1 MMNSAY
7 SLEAENSVLGS
18 ILLDASVFPGV
29 REALT
34 AEDFSN
40 TVNKAIYKAAE
51 GLFNAGKVVDPVSIK
66 RAAEAILGGSED
78 VNLNDYM
85 LQLLEITPTAA
96 NVSEYVKLARDASMR
111 RQLIEIARKIETYV
125 ESYSPPREVIA
136 SAQKALQGIESNE
149 RNQETISFSD
159 ALTDFLVLQDE
170 IQTGVCLFIKT
181 EYKYIDRVLGGGL
194 LNSGF
199 YLLAGRPGM
208 GKTTLGLNIV
218 RKVAK
223 KGLPVLFVSLEMSKE
238 QITQKL
244 LALETGLSTQ
254 ELVGKMD
261 AQAVDRVTEAAT
273 QIHDLPL
280 TLNRKTDATVS
291 DIENMARVVKG
302 LALICVDYVGLIEPD
317 DKRAKPYE
325 GVSQVSRDLKRL
337 AMRLNIPILGLAQ
350 LNREVTGRSDK
361 RPLISDLRDSG
372 RLEQDANGIIL
383 LHRPDYYDPNYKHD
397 GISPVILEVD
407 IAKNRHGPTGKV
419 TLDYYLTNGRIL

>member
-18 ILLDASVFPGV
+18 ILLDASIFPGV

-34 AEDFSN
+34 VENFSN
-40 TVNKAIYKAAE
+40 TVNQAIYKAAE
-51 GLFNAGKVVDPVSIK
+51 DLFNAGKVVDPVSIK

-96 NVSEYVKLARDASMR
+96 NVSEYVKLTRDASMR

-149 RNQETISFSD
+149 RSQETISFSD

-261 AQAVDRVTEAAT
+261 AQAVDKVTEAAT

-291 DIENMARVVKG
+291 DIANMARAVKE

>member
-1 MMNSAY
+1 MNSAY

-40 TVNKAIYKAAE
+40 TVNQAIYKAAE

-111 RQLIEIARKIETYV
+111 RQLIEIARKIEMYV

-136 SAQKALQGIESNE
+136 AAQKALQGIESNE

-170 IQTGVCLFIKT
+170 IQTGVCLFVKS

-291 DIENMARVVKG
+291 DIANMARAVKG

>member
-1 MMNSAY
+1 MNSAY

-40 TVNKAIYKAAE
+40 TVNQAIYKAAE
-51 GLFNAGKVVDPVSIK
+51 GLFNAGNVVDPVSIK

-136 SAQKALQGIESNE
+136 SAQKALQGIESSE

-181 EYKYIDRVLGGGL
+181 EYKYIDRVLGGGF

-291 DIENMARVVKG
+291 DIANMARAVKG

>member
-1 MMNSAY
+1 MNSAY

-34 AEDFSN
+34 VEDFSN
-40 TVNKAIYKAAE
+40 TVNQAIYKAAE

-96 NVSEYVKLARDASMR
+96 NVSEYVKLTRDASMR

-136 SAQKALQGIESNE
+136 GAQKALQGIESNE

-170 IQTGVCLFIKT
+170 IQTGVCLFVKS

-223 KGLPVLFVSLEMSKE
+223 RGLPVLFVSLEMSKE

-261 AQAVDRVTEAAT
+261 AQTVDRVTEAAT
-273 QIHDLPL
+273 QIHGLPL
-280 TLNRKTDATVS
+280 TFNRKPGATVS
-291 DIENMARVVKG
+291 DIANMARAVKD

-317 DKRAKPYE
+317 NKQVKRYE
-325 GVSQVSRDLKRL
+325 GVSQVSRDLKQL
-337 AMRLNIPILGLAQ
+337 ALRLNIPILGLAQ
-350 LNREVTGRSDK
+350 LNREVTGRTDK
-361 RPLISDLRDSG
+361 RPVISDLRDSG
-372 RLEQDANGIIL
+372 GLEQDADGIIL
-383 LHRPDYYDPNYKHD
+383 LHRPDYYDPEYKHD
-397 GISPVILEVD
+397 PVTPVILEAT

>member
-1 MMNSAY
+1 MNSAY

-18 ILLDASVFPGV
+18 ILLDASVFPSV
-29 REALT
+29 QEVLT
-34 AEDFSN
+34 AEDFAN
-40 TVNKAIYKAAE
+40 TINQAIYMAAE
-51 GLFNAGKVVDPVSIK
+51 GLFNTGKAVDPVSIK
-66 RAAEAILGGSED
+66 RAAEAILGGSEG

-96 NVSEYVKLARDASMR
+96 NVSEYVKLTRDASMR

-136 SAQKALQGIESNE
+136 FAQEALLGVENNE
-149 RNQETISFSD
+149 LNQETVRFSE

-170 IQTGVCLFIKT
+170 IQTGVCLFVKS

-273 QIHDLPL
+273 QIHGLPL
-280 TLNRKTDATVS
+280 TLNRKPGATVS
-291 DIENMARVVKG
+291 DIANMARAVKG
-302 LALICVDYVGLIEPD
+302 LAMICVDYVGLIEPD
-317 DKRAKPYE
+317 NKQVKRYE

-337 AMRLNIPILGLAQ
+337 ALRLNIPILGLAQ
-350 LNREVTGRSDK
+350 LNREVTGRTDK
-361 RPLISDLRDSG
+361 RPVISDLRDSG
-372 RLEQDANGIIL
+372 GLEQDADGIIL
-383 LHRPDYYDPNYKHD
+383 LHRPDYYDPEYKHD
-397 GISPVILEVD
+397 PVTPVILEAT

>member
-1 MMNSAY
+1 MNSAY

-18 ILLDASVFPGV
+18 ILLDASVFPSV

-34 AEDFSN
+34 VEDFSN
-40 TVNKAIYKAAE
+40 TVNQAIYKAAE
-51 GLFNAGKVVDPVSIK
+51 DLFNAGKVVDPVSIK

-96 NVSEYVKLARDASMR
+96 NVSEYVKLTRDASMR

-125 ESYSPPREVIA
+125 ERYSPPRDVIA
-136 SAQKALQGIESNE
+136 FAQEALLGVENNE
-149 RNQETISFSD
+149 LNQETVRFSE

-223 KGLPVLFVSLEMSKE
+223 RGLPVLFVSLEMSKE

-261 AQAVDRVTEAAT
+261 AQAVDKVTEAAT

-280 TLNRKTDATVS
+280 TLNQKTDATVS
-291 DIENMARVVKG
+291 DIANMARAVKG

-383 LHRPDYYDPNYKHD
+383 LHRPDYYDPNYNHD

>member
-1 MMNSAY
+1 MNSAY

-40 TVNKAIYKAAE
+40 TVNQAIYKAAD

-136 SAQKALQGIESNE
+136 SAQKALQGIESSE

-181 EYKYIDRVLGGGL
+181 EYKYIDRVLGGGF

-291 DIENMARVVKG
+291 DIANMARAVKG

>member
-1 MMNSAY
+1 MNSAY

-18 ILLDASVFPGV
+18 ILLDASVFPSV
-29 REALT
+29 REVLT
-34 AEDFSN
+34 AEDFAN
-40 TVNKAIYKAAE
+40 TINQAIYTAAE
-51 GLFNAGKVVDPVSIK
+51 GLFNTGKAVDPVSIK

-96 NVSEYVKLARDASMR
+96 NVSEYVKLTRDASMR
-111 RQLIEIARKIETYV
+111 RQLIEVARKIETYV

-136 SAQKALQGIESNE
+136 SAQEALVGIESNE
-149 RNQETISFSD
+149 LNQETIRFSE

-170 IQTGVCLFIKT
+170 IQTGVCLFVKS

-223 KGLPVLFVSLEMSKE
+223 RGLPVLFVSLEMSKE

-254 ELVGKMD
+254 ELFGKMD

-280 TLNRKTDATVS
+280 TLNQKTDATVS
-291 DIENMARVVKG
+291 DIANMARAVKG

>member
-1 MMNSAY
+1 MNSAY

-18 ILLDASVFPGV
+18 ILLDASVFPSV

-34 AEDFSN
+34 VEDFSN
-40 TVNKAIYKAAE
+40 TVNQAIYKAAE
-51 GLFNAGKVVDPVSIK
+51 GLFNTGKAVDPVSIK
-66 RAAEAILGGSED
+66 RAAEAILGGSEG

-96 NVSEYVKLARDASMR
+96 NVSEYVKLTRDASMR
-111 RQLIEIARKIETYV
+111 RQLIEVARKIETYV

-136 SAQKALQGIESNE
+136 GAQKALQGIESNE
-149 RNQETISFSD
+149 RSQETISFSD

-170 IQTGVCLFIKT
+170 IQTGVCLFVKT

-223 KGLPVLFVSLEMSKE
+223 RGLPVLFVSLEMSKE

-280 TLNRKTDATVS
+280 TLNQKTDATVS
-291 DIENMARVVKG
+291 DIANMARAVKG

-383 LHRPDYYDPNYKHD
+383 LHRPDYYDPNYNHD

>member
-1 MMNSAY
+1 
-7 SLEAENSVLGS
+7 
-18 ILLDASVFPGV
+18 
-29 REALT
+29 
-34 AEDFSN
+34 
-40 TVNKAIYKAAE
+40 
-51 GLFNAGKVVDPVSIK
+51 
-66 RAAEAILGGSED
+66 
-78 VNLNDYM
+78 
-85 LQLLEITPTAA
+85 
-96 NVSEYVKLARDASMR
+96 MR
-111 RQLIEIARKIETYV
+111 RQLQEIARNIEA
-125 ESYSPPREVIA
+125 ESISHTSPREIIA
-136 SAQKALQGIESNE
+136 AAQKSLQGIESNE

-181 EYKYIDRVLGGGL
+181 EYKYMDRVLGGGL

-273 QIHDLPL
+273 QIHGLPL
-280 TLNRKTDATVS
+280 TLNRKPGATVS
-291 DIENMARVVKG
+291 DIANMARAVKG
-302 LALICVDYVGLIEPD
+302 LAMICVDYVGLIEPD
-317 DKRAKPYE
+317 NRQVKRYE

-337 AMRLNIPILGLAQ
+337 ALRLNIPILGLAQ
-350 LNREVTGRSDK
+350 LNREVTGRTDK
-361 RPLISDLRDSG
+361 RPVISDLRDSG
-372 RLEQDANGIIL
+372 GLEQDADGIIL
-383 LHRPDYYDPNYKHD
+383 LHRPDYYDPEYKHD
-397 GISPVILEVD
+397 PVTPIILEAT

>member
-1 MMNSAY
+1 MNSAY

-18 ILLDASVFPGV
+18 ILLDASVFPSV

-34 AEDFSN
+34 VEDFSN
-40 TVNKAIYKAAE
+40 TVNQAIYKAAE

-66 RAAEAILGGSED
+66 RAAETILGGSED

-136 SAQKALQGIESNE
+136 GAQKALQGIESNE

-170 IQTGVCLFIKT
+170 IQTGVCLFVKS

-223 KGLPVLFVSLEMSKE
+223 RGLPVLFVSLEMSKE

-280 TLNRKTDATVS
+280 TLNQKTDATVS
-291 DIENMARVVKG
+291 DIANMARAVKG

-383 LHRPDYYDPNYKHD
+383 LHRPDYYDPNYNHD

>member
-18 ILLDASVFPGV
+18 ILLDASVFPSV

-40 TVNKAIYKAAE
+40 TVNQAIYKAAE

-170 IQTGVCLFIKT
+170 IQTGVCLFVKS

-291 DIENMARVVKG
+291 DIANMARVVKG

>member
-1 MMNSAY
+1 MNSAY

-18 ILLDASVFPGV
+18 ILLDASVFPSV
-29 REALT
+29 QEVLT
-34 AEDFSN
+34 AEDFAN
-40 TVNKAIYKAAE
+40 TINQAIYTAAE
-51 GLFNAGKVVDPVSIK
+51 GLFNTGKVVDPVSIK
-66 RAAEAILGGSED
+66 RAAEAILGGSEG

-85 LQLLEITPTAA
+85 LQLLEITPTAT
-96 NVSEYVKLARDASMR
+96 NVSEYVKLTRDASMR

-125 ESYSPPREVIA
+125 ESYSSPREVIA
-136 SAQKALQGIESNE
+136 FAQEALLGVENNE
-149 RNQETISFSD
+149 LNQETVRFSE

-170 IQTGVCLFIKT
+170 IQTGVCLFVKS

-280 TLNRKTDATVS
+280 TLNRKPGATVS
-291 DIENMARVVKG
+291 DIANMARAVKG
-302 LALICVDYVGLIEPD
+302 LAMICVDYVGLIEPD
-317 DKRAKPYE
+317 NKQAKRYE
-325 GVSQVSRDLKRL
+325 GVSQVSRDLKQL
-337 AMRLNIPILGLAQ
+337 ALRLNIPILGLAQ
-350 LNREVTGRSDK
+350 LSREVTGRTDK
-361 RPLISDLRDSG
+361 RPVISDLRDSG
-372 RLEQDANGIIL
+372 GLEQDADGIIL
-383 LHRPDYYDPNYKHD
+383 LHRPDYYDPEYKHD
-397 GISPVILEVD
+397 PVTPVILEAT
-407 IAKNRHGPTGKV
+407 IGKNRHGPTGKV

>member
-1 MMNSAY
+1 MNSAY

-29 REALT
+29 QEALT
-34 AEDFSN
+34 VEDFSN
-40 TVNKAIYKAAE
+40 TVNQAIYKAAE

-96 NVSEYVKLARDASMR
+96 NVSEYIKLTRDASMR

-136 SAQKALQGIESNE
+136 GAQKALQGIESNE
-149 RNQETISFSD
+149 RNQETITFSD

-170 IQTGVCLFIKT
+170 IQIGVCLFVKT
-181 EYKYIDRVLGGGL
+181 EYKFIDRVLGGGL

-218 RKVAK
+218 RKVTK
-223 KGLPVLFVSLEMSKE
+223 RGLPVLFVSLEMSKE

-291 DIENMARVVKG
+291 DIANMARAVKG

>member
-1 MMNSAY
+1 MTSAY

-18 ILLDASVFPGV
+18 ILLDASVFPSV
-29 REALT
+29 QEVLT
-34 AEDFSN
+34 AEDFAN
-40 TVNKAIYKAAE
+40 TINQAIYTAAE
-51 GLFNAGKVVDPVSIK
+51 GLFNTGKAVDPVSIK
-66 RAAEAILGGSED
+66 RAAEAILGGSEG

-96 NVSEYVKLARDASMR
+96 NVSEYVKLTRDASMR

-136 SAQKALQGIESNE
+136 FAQEALLGVENNE
-149 RNQETISFSD
+149 LNQETVRFSE

-170 IQTGVCLFIKT
+170 IQTGVCLFVKS

-223 KGLPVLFVSLEMSKE
+223 RGLPVLFVSLEMSKE

-273 QIHDLPL
+273 QIHGLPL
-280 TLNRKTDATVS
+280 TLNRKPGATVS
-291 DIENMARVVKG
+291 DIANMARAVKG
-302 LALICVDYVGLIEPD
+302 LAMICVDYVGLIEPD
-317 DKRAKPYE
+317 NKQVKRYE

-337 AMRLNIPILGLAQ
+337 ALRLNIPILGLAQ
-350 LNREVTGRSDK
+350 LNREVTGRTDK
-361 RPLISDLRDSG
+361 RPVISDLRDSG
-372 RLEQDANGIIL
+372 GLEQDADGIIL
-383 LHRPDYYDPNYKHD
+383 LHRPDYYDPEYKHD
-397 GISPVILEVD
+397 PVTPVILEAT

>member
-1 MMNSAY
+1 MNSAY

-40 TVNKAIYKAAE
+40 TVNKAIYRAAE

-136 SAQKALQGIESNE
+136 SAQKALQSIESNE

-273 QIHDLPL
+273 QIHGLPL
-280 TLNRKTDATVS
+280 TLNRKPGATVS
-291 DIENMARVVKG
+291 DIANMARAVKG
-302 LALICVDYVGLIEPD
+302 LAMICVDYVGLIEPD
-317 DKRAKPYE
+317 NKQVKRYE
-325 GVSQVSRDLKRL
+325 GVSQVSRDLKQL
-337 AMRLNIPILGLAQ
+337 ALRLNIPILGLAQ
-350 LNREVTGRSDK
+350 LNREVTGRTDK
-361 RPLISDLRDSG
+361 RPVISDLRDSG
-372 RLEQDANGIIL
+372 GLEQDADGIIL
-383 LHRPDYYDPNYKHD
+383 LHRPDYYDPEYKHD
-397 GISPVILEVD
+397 PVTPVILEAT

>member
-1 MMNSAY
+1 MTSAY

-18 ILLDASVFPGV
+18 ILLDASVFPSV

-34 AEDFSN
+34 VEDFSN
-40 TVNKAIYKAAE
+40 TVNQAIYKAAE

-96 NVSEYVKLARDASMR
+96 NVSENVKLARDASMR

-136 SAQKALQGIESNE
+136 SAQKALQGIESSE

-170 IQTGVCLFIKT
+170 IQTGVCLFIIT

-238 QITQKL
+238 Q
-244 LALETGLSTQ
+244 
-254 ELVGKMD
+254 LV
-261 AQAVDRVTEAAT
+261 Q
-273 QIHDLPL
+273 
-280 TLNRKTDATVS
+280 
-291 DIENMARVVKG
+291 
-302 LALICVDYVGLIEPD
+302 
-317 DKRAKPYE
+317 
-325 GVSQVSRDLKRL
+325 
-337 AMRLNIPILGLAQ
+337 
-350 LNREVTGRSDK
+350 RSS
-361 RPLISDLRDSG
+361 I
-372 RLEQDANGIIL
+372 
-383 LHRPDYYDPNYKHD
+383 
-397 GISPVILEVD
+397 
-407 IAKNRHGPTGKV
+407 
-419 TLDYYLTNGRIL
+419 

>member
-1 MMNSAY
+1 MNSAY

-149 RNQETISFSD
+149 RNRETISFSD

-261 AQAVDRVTEAAT
+261 AQAVDRVTEAVT
-273 QIHDLPL
+273 QIHELPL
-280 TLNRKTDATVS
+280 TLNQKTDATVS
-291 DIENMARVVKG
+291 DIANMARAVKG

>member
-1 MMNSAY
+1 MNSAY

-111 RQLIEIARKIETYV
+111 RQLIEIARKIEMYV

-261 AQAVDRVTEAAT
+261 AQAVDRVTEAVT

-291 DIENMARVVKG
+291 DIANMARVVKG

>member
-1 MMNSAY
+1 MNSAY

-18 ILLDASVFPGV
+18 ILLDASVFPSV
-29 REALT
+29 QEVLT
-34 AEDFSN
+34 AEDFAN
-40 TVNKAIYKAAE
+40 TINQAIYTAAE
-51 GLFNAGKVVDPVSIK
+51 GLFNTGKAVDPVSIK
-66 RAAEAILGGSED
+66 RAAEAILGGSEG

-96 NVSEYVKLARDASMR
+96 NVSEYVKLTRDASMR

-136 SAQKALQGIESNE
+136 FAQEALLGVENNE
-149 RNQETISFSD
+149 LNQETVRFSE

-170 IQTGVCLFIKT
+170 IQTGVCLFVKS

-223 KGLPVLFVSLEMSKE
+223 RGLPVLFVSLEMSKE

-273 QIHDLPL
+273 QIHGLPL
-280 TLNRKTDATVS
+280 TLNRKPGATVS
-291 DIENMARVVKG
+291 DIANMARAVKG
-302 LALICVDYVGLIEPD
+302 LAMICVDYVGLIEPD
-317 DKRAKPYE
+317 NKQVKRYE

-337 AMRLNIPILGLAQ
+337 ALRLNIPILGLAQ
-350 LNREVTGRSDK
+350 LNREVTGRTDK
-361 RPLISDLRDSG
+361 RPVISDLRDSG
-372 RLEQDANGIIL
+372 GLEQDADGIIL
-383 LHRPDYYDPNYKHD
+383 LHRPDYYDPEYKHD
-397 GISPVILEVD
+397 PVTPVILEAT

>member
-1 MMNSAY
+1 MNSAY

-111 RQLIEIARKIETYV
+111 RQLIEIARKIEMYV

-261 AQAVDRVTEAAT
+261 AQAVDKVTEAAT
-273 QIHDLPL
+273 QIHGLPL
-280 TLNRKTDATVS
+280 TLNRKPGATVS
-291 DIENMARVVKG
+291 DIANMARAVKD
-302 LALICVDYVGLIEPD
+302 LAMICVDYVGLIEPD
-317 DKRAKPYE
+317 NKQVKRYE
-325 GVSQVSRDLKRL
+325 GVSQVSRDLKQL
-337 AMRLNIPILGLAQ
+337 ALRLNIPILGLAQ
-350 LNREVTGRSDK
+350 LNREVTGRTDK
-361 RPLISDLRDSG
+361 RPVISDLRDSG
-372 RLEQDANGIIL
+372 GLEQDADGIIL
-383 LHRPDYYDPNYKHD
+383 LHRPDYYDPEYKHD
-397 GISPVILEVD
+397 PVTPVILEATV
-407 IAKNRHGPTGKV
+407 AKNRHGPTGKV

>member
-1 MMNSAY
+1 MNSAY

-18 ILLDASVFPGV
+18 ILLDASVFPSV
-29 REALT
+29 QEVLT
-34 AEDFSN
+34 AEDFAN
-40 TVNKAIYKAAE
+40 TINQAIYTAAE
-51 GLFNAGKVVDPVSIK
+51 GLFNTGKAVDPVSIK
-66 RAAEAILGGSED
+66 RVAESILGGSEG

-96 NVSEYVKLARDASMR
+96 NVSEYVKLTRDASMR

-136 SAQKALQGIESNE
+136 YAQEALLGVENNE
-149 RNQETISFSD
+149 LNQETVRFSE

-170 IQTGVCLFIKT
+170 IQTGVCLFVKS
-181 EYKYIDRVLGGGL
+181 EYKYIDRMLGGGL

-223 KGLPVLFVSLEMSKE
+223 RGLPVLFVSLEMSKE

-261 AQAVDRVTEAAT
+261 AQAVDKVTEAAT

-280 TLNRKTDATVS
+280 TLNQKTDATVS
-291 DIENMARVVKG
+291 DIANMARAVKG

-372 RLEQDANGIIL
+372 RLEQDANGIL
-383 LHRPDYYDPNYKHD
+383 LIHRPDYYDPNYNRD

>member
-111 RQLIEIARKIETYV
+111 RQLIEIARKIEMYV

-261 AQAVDRVTEAAT
+261 AQAVDRVTEAVT

-291 DIENMARVVKG
+291 DIANMARAVKG

>member
-1 MMNSAY
+1 MTSAY

-18 ILLDASVFPGV
+18 ILLDASVFPSV
-29 REALT
+29 QEVLT
-34 AEDFSN
+34 AEDFAN
-40 TVNKAIYKAAE
+40 TINQAIYTAAE
-51 GLFNAGKVVDPVSIK
+51 GLFNTGKAVDPVSIK
-66 RAAEAILGGSED
+66 RAAEAILGGSEG

-96 NVSEYVKLARDASMR
+96 NVSEYVKLTRDASMR

-125 ESYSPPREVIA
+125 ESCSPPREVIA
-136 SAQKALQGIESNE
+136 FAQEALLGVENNE
-149 RNQETISFSD
+149 LNQETVRFSE

-273 QIHDLPL
+273 QIHGLPL
-280 TLNRKTDATVS
+280 TLNRKPGATVS
-291 DIENMARVVKG
+291 DIANMARAVKD
-302 LALICVDYVGLIEPD
+302 LAMICVDYVGLIEPD
-317 DKRAKPYE
+317 NKQAKRYE

-337 AMRLNIPILGLAQ
+337 ALRLNIPILGLAQ
-350 LNREVTGRSDK
+350 LNREVTGRADK
-361 RPLISDLRDSG
+361 RPVISDLRDSG
-372 RLEQDANGIIL
+372 GLEQDADGIIL
-383 LHRPDYYDPNYKHD
+383 LHRPDYYDPEYKHD
-397 GISPVILEVD
+397 PVTPVILEAT

>member
-1 MMNSAY
+1 MNSAY

-40 TVNKAIYKAAE
+40 TVNQAIYKAAE

-170 IQTGVCLFIKT
+170 IQTGVCLFVKS

-291 DIENMARVVKG
+291 DIANMARAVKG

>member
-1 MMNSAY
+1 MTSAY

-18 ILLDASVFPGV
+18 ILLDASVFPSV
-29 REALT
+29 QEVLT
-34 AEDFSN
+34 AEDFAN
-40 TVNKAIYKAAE
+40 TINQAIYTAAE
-51 GLFNAGKVVDPVSIK
+51 GLFNTGKAVDPVSIK
-66 RAAEAILGGSED
+66 RAAEAILGGSEG

-96 NVSEYVKLARDASMR
+96 NVSEYVKLTRDASMR

-136 SAQKALQGIESNE
+136 FAQEALLGVENNE
-149 RNQETISFSD
+149 LNQETVRFSE

-170 IQTGVCLFIKT
+170 IHTGVCLFIKT

-273 QIHDLPL
+273 QIHGLPL
-280 TLNRKTDATVS
+280 TLNRKPGATVS
-291 DIENMARVVKG
+291 DIANMARAVKG
-302 LALICVDYVGLIEPD
+302 LAMICVDYVGLIEPD
-317 DKRAKPYE
+317 NKQVKRYE

-337 AMRLNIPILGLAQ
+337 ALRLNIPILGLAQ
-350 LNREVTGRSDK
+350 LNREVTGRTDK
-361 RPLISDLRDSG
+361 RPVISDLRDSG
-372 RLEQDANGIIL
+372 GLEQDADGIIL
-383 LHRPDYYDPNYKHD
+383 LHRPDYYDPEYKHD
-397 GISPVILEVD
+397 PVTPVILEAT

>member
-1 MMNSAY
+1 MNSAY

-66 RAAEAILGGSED
+66 RAAEAILGGSEG

-96 NVSEYVKLARDASMR
+96 NVSEYVKLTRDASMR

-136 SAQKALQGIESNE
+136 FAQEALLGVENNE
-149 RNQETISFSD
+149 LNQETIRFSE

-273 QIHDLPL
+273 QIHGLPL
-280 TLNRKTDATVS
+280 TLNRKPGATVS
-291 DIENMARVVKG
+291 DIANMARAVKD
-302 LALICVDYVGLIEPD
+302 LAMICVDYVGLIEPD
-317 DKRAKPYE
+317 NKQVKRYE

-337 AMRLNIPILGLAQ
+337 ALRLNIPILGLAQ
-350 LNREVTGRSDK
+350 LNREVTGRTDK
-361 RPLISDLRDSG
+361 RPVISDLRDSG
-372 RLEQDANGIIL
+372 GLEQDADGIIL
-383 LHRPDYYDPNYKHD
+383 LHRPDYYDPEYKHD
-397 GISPVILEVD
+397 PVSPVILEAT

>member
-1 MMNSAY
+1 MNSAY

-18 ILLDASVFPGV
+18 ILLDASVFPSV

-40 TVNKAIYKAAE
+40 TVNQAIYKAAE

-170 IQTGVCLFIKT
+170 IQTGVCLFVKS

-291 DIENMARVVKG
+291 DIANMARVVKG

>member
-1 MMNSAY
+1 MNSAY

-29 REALT
+29 REVLT
-34 AEDFSN
+34 AEDFAN
-40 TVNKAIYKAAE
+40 TINQAIYTAAE
-51 GLFNAGKVVDPVSIK
+51 GLFNTGKAVDPVSIK

-85 LQLLEITPTAA
+85 LQLLEITPTSA
-96 NVSEYVKLARDASMR
+96 NVSEYVKLTRDASMR
-111 RQLIEIARKIETYV
+111 RQLIEVARKIETYV

-136 SAQKALQGIESNE
+136 SAQEALVGIESNE
-149 RNQETISFSD
+149 LNQETIRFSE

-291 DIENMARVVKG
+291 DIANMARAVKE

>member
-1 MMNSAY
+1 MNSAY

-18 ILLDASVFPGV
+18 ILLDASVFPSV

-34 AEDFSN
+34 VEDFSN
-40 TVNKAIYKAAE
+40 TVNQAIYRAAE
-51 GLFNAGKVVDPVSIK
+51 SLFNAGKVVDPVSIK

-170 IQTGVCLFIKT
+170 IQTGVCLFVKS

-223 KGLPVLFVSLEMSKE
+223 RGLPVLFVSLEMSKE

-261 AQAVDRVTEAAT
+261 AQAVDKVTEAAT

-291 DIENMARVVKG
+291 DIANMARAVKG

>member
-1 MMNSAY
+1 MNSAY

-18 ILLDASVFPGV
+18 ILLDASVFPSV
-29 REALT
+29 REVLT
-34 AEDFSN
+34 AEDFAN
-40 TVNKAIYKAAE
+40 TINQAIYTAAE
-51 GLFNAGKVVDPVSIK
+51 GLFNTGKAVDPVSIK
-66 RAAEAILGGSED
+66 RTAESILGGSEG

-96 NVSEYVKLARDASMR
+96 NVSEYVKLTRDASMR

-136 SAQKALQGIESNE
+136 FAQEALLGVENNE
-149 RNQETISFSD
+149 LNQETVRFSE

-170 IQTGVCLFIKT
+170 IQTGVCLFVKT

-223 KGLPVLFVSLEMSKE
+223 RGLPVLFVSLEMSKE

-261 AQAVDRVTEAAT
+261 AQAVDKVTEAAT

-280 TLNRKTDATVS
+280 TLNQKTDATVS
-291 DIENMARVVKG
+291 DIANMARAVKG

-350 LNREVTGRSDK
+350 LNREVTGRRDK

>member
-1 MMNSAY
+1 MNSAY

-29 REALT
+29 QEVLT
-34 AEDFSN
+34 AEDFAN
-40 TVNKAIYKAAE
+40 TINQAIYTAAE
-51 GLFNAGKVVDPVSIK
+51 GLFNTGKAVDPVSIK
-66 RAAEAILGGSED
+66 RAAEAILGGSEG

-96 NVSEYVKLARDASMR
+96 NVSEYVKLTRDASMR

-136 SAQKALQGIESNE
+136 FAQEALLGVENNE
-149 RNQETISFSD
+149 LNQETVRFSE

-273 QIHDLPL
+273 QIHGLPL
-280 TLNRKTDATVS
+280 TLNRKSGATVS
-291 DIENMARVVKG
+291 DIANMARAVKG
-302 LALICVDYVGLIEPD
+302 LAMICVDYVGLIEPD
-317 DKRAKPYE
+317 NKQVKRYE

-337 AMRLNIPILGLAQ
+337 ALRLNIPILGLAQ
-350 LNREVTGRSDK
+350 LNREVTGRTDK
-361 RPLISDLRDSG
+361 RPVISDLRDSG
-372 RLEQDANGIIL
+372 GLEQDADGIIL
-383 LHRPDYYDPNYKHD
+383 LHRPDYYDPEYKHD
-397 GISPVILEVD
+397 PVTPVILEAT

>member
-1 MMNSAY
+1 MNSAY

-18 ILLDASVFPGV
+18 ILLDASVFPSV
-29 REALT
+29 REVLT
-34 AEDFSN
+34 AEDFAN
-40 TVNKAIYKAAE
+40 TINQAIYTAAE
-51 GLFNAGKVVDPVSIK
+51 GLFNTGKAVDPVSIK

-96 NVSEYVKLARDASMR
+96 NVSEYVKLTRDASMR

-136 SAQKALQGIESNE
+136 GAQKALQGIESNE
-149 RNQETISFSD
+149 RSQETISFSD

-170 IQTGVCLFIKT
+170 IQTGVCLFVKS

-280 TLNRKTDATVS
+280 TLNQKTDATVS
-291 DIENMARVVKG
+291 DIANMARAVKG

-383 LHRPDYYDPNYKHD
+383 LHRPDYYDPNYNHD

>member
-18 ILLDASVFPGV
+18 ILLDASVFPSV
-29 REALT
+29 QEVLT
-34 AEDFSN
+34 AEDFAN
-40 TVNKAIYKAAE
+40 TINQAIYTAAE
-51 GLFNAGKVVDPVSIK
+51 GLFNTGKAVDPVSIK
-66 RAAEAILGGSED
+66 RAAEAILGGSEG

-96 NVSEYVKLARDASMR
+96 NVSEYVKLTRDASMR

-136 SAQKALQGIESNE
+136 FAQEALLGVENNE
-149 RNQETISFSD
+149 LNQETVRFSE

-170 IQTGVCLFIKT
+170 IQTGVCLFVKS

-223 KGLPVLFVSLEMSKE
+223 RGLPVLFVSLEMSKE

-273 QIHDLPL
+273 QIHGLPL
-280 TLNRKTDATVS
+280 TLNRKPGATVS
-291 DIENMARVVKG
+291 DIANMARAVKG
-302 LALICVDYVGLIEPD
+302 LAMICVDYVGLIEPD
-317 DKRAKPYE
+317 NKQVKRYE

-337 AMRLNIPILGLAQ
+337 ALRLNIPILGLAQ
-350 LNREVTGRSDK
+350 LNREVTGRTDK
-361 RPLISDLRDSG
+361 RPVISDLRDSG
-372 RLEQDANGIIL
+372 GLEQDADGIIL
-383 LHRPDYYDPNYKHD
+383 LHRPDYYDPEYKHD
-397 GISPVILEVD
+397 PVTPVILEAT

>member
-1 MMNSAY
+1 MTSAY

-40 TVNKAIYKAAE
+40 TVNQAIYKAAE
-51 GLFNAGKVVDPVSIK
+51 GLFNAGKVVDPISIK
-66 RAAEAILGGSED
+66 RSAEAILGGSED

-111 RQLIEIARKIETYV
+111 RQLIEIARKIEMYV
-125 ESYSPPREVIA
+125 ENYSPPREVIA

-149 RNQETISFSD
+149 RSQETISFSD

-244 LALETGLSTQ
+244 LAMETGLSTQ

-280 TLNRKTDATVS
+280 TLNRKPGATVS
-291 DIENMARVVKG
+291 DIANMARAVKG
-302 LALICVDYVGLIEPD
+302 LAMICVDYVGLIEPD
-317 DKRAKPYE
+317 NKQVKRYE
-325 GVSQVSRDLKRL
+325 GVSQVSRDLKQL
-337 AMRLNIPILGLAQ
+337 ALRLNIPILGLAQ
-350 LNREVTGRSDK
+350 LNREVTGRTDK
-361 RPLISDLRDSG
+361 RPVISDLRDSG
-372 RLEQDANGIIL
+372 GLEQDADGIIL
-383 LHRPDYYDPNYKHD
+383 LHRPDYYDPEYKHD
-397 GISPVILEVD
+397 PVTPVVLEAT

>member
-40 TVNKAIYKAAE
+40 TVNQAIYKAAD

-136 SAQKALQGIESNE
+136 SAQKALQGIESSE

-181 EYKYIDRVLGGGL
+181 EYKYIDRVLGGGF

-291 DIENMARVVKG
+291 DIANMARAVKG

>member
-1 MMNSAY
+1 MNSAY

-18 ILLDASVFPGV
+18 ILLDASVFPSV
-29 REALT
+29 REVLT
-34 AEDFSN
+34 AEDFAN
-40 TVNKAIYKAAE
+40 TINQAIYTAAE
-51 GLFNAGKVVDPVSIK
+51 GLFNTGKAVDPVSIK
-66 RAAEAILGGSED
+66 RAAEAILGGSEG

-96 NVSEYVKLARDASMR
+96 NVSEYVKLTRDASMR
-111 RQLIEIARKIETYV
+111 RQLIEVARKIETYV

-136 SAQKALQGIESNE
+136 GAQKALQGIESNE

-170 IQTGVCLFIKT
+170 IQTGVCLFVKS

-223 KGLPVLFVSLEMSKE
+223 RGLPVLFISLEMSKE

-261 AQAVDRVTEAAT
+261 AQAVDKVTEAAT

-280 TLNRKTDATVS
+280 TLNQKTDATVS
-291 DIENMARVVKG
+291 DIANMARAVKG

-383 LHRPDYYDPNYKHD
+383 LHRPDYYDPNYNHD

>member
-18 ILLDASVFPGV
+18 ILLDASVFPSV
-29 REALT
+29 REVLT
-34 AEDFSN
+34 AEDFAN
-40 TVNKAIYKAAE
+40 TINQAIYTAAE
-51 GLFNAGKVVDPVSIK
+51 GLFNTGKAVDPVSIK

-96 NVSEYVKLARDASMR
+96 NVSEYVKLTRDASMR
-111 RQLIEIARKIETYV
+111 RQLIEVARKIETYV

-136 SAQKALQGIESNE
+136 SAQEALVGIESNE
-149 RNQETISFSD
+149 LNQETIRFSE

-170 IQTGVCLFIKT
+170 IQTGVCLFVKS

-223 KGLPVLFVSLEMSKE
+223 RGLPVLFVSLEMSKE

-254 ELVGKMD
+254 ELFGKMD

-280 TLNRKTDATVS
+280 TLNQKTDATVS
-291 DIENMARVVKG
+291 DIANMARAVKG

>member
-40 TVNKAIYKAAE
+40 TVNQAIYKAAE
-51 GLFNAGKVVDPVSIK
+51 GLFNAGNVVDPVSIK

-136 SAQKALQGIESNE
+136 SAQKALQGIESSE

-181 EYKYIDRVLGGGL
+181 EYKYIDRVLGGGF

-291 DIENMARVVKG
+291 DIANMARAVKG

>member
-1 MMNSAY
+1 MNSAY

-29 REALT
+29 REVLT
-34 AEDFSN
+34 AEDFAN
-40 TVNKAIYKAAE
+40 TINQAIYTAAE
-51 GLFNAGKVVDPVSIK
+51 GLFNTGKAVDPVSIK

-96 NVSEYVKLARDASMR
+96 NVSEYVKLTRDASMR

-136 SAQKALQGIESNE
+136 GAQKALQGIESNE
-149 RNQETISFSD
+149 LNQETIRFSE

-170 IQTGVCLFIKT
+170 IQTGVCLFVKS

-223 KGLPVLFVSLEMSKE
+223 RGLPVLFVSLEMSKE

-261 AQAVDRVTEAAT
+261 AQAVDKVTEAAT

-280 TLNRKTDATVS
+280 TLNQKTDATVS
-291 DIENMARVVKG
+291 DIANMARAVKG